1 MIETGFKGT
10 LVSDFP
16 FSVRGVDG
24 DSGGEIINELLFRY
38 CEENGIVFTRSR
50 PYHSND
56 GCHIEEKNWT
66 HVRKIIGYGRLE
78 TEEEVSA
85 LNDLYRNELR
95 LYLNFFQPHMKC
107 VRKEFTGKHAKRT
120 YEIKTLY
127 QWLMESDDISKERK
141 KSLRDCYESLDP
153 VLLK

>member
-16 FSVRGVDG
+16 FSVRDVDG

-38 CEENGIVFTRSR
+38 CEENEIIFTRSR

-78 TEEEVSA
+78 SEEETSA
-85 LNDLYRNELR
+85 LNDLYTI
-95 LYLNFFQPHMKC
+95 P
-107 VRKEFTGKHAKRT
+107 
-120 YEIKTLY
+120 KT
-127 QWLMESDDISKERK
+127 
-141 KSLRDCYESLDP
+141 
-153 VLLK
+153 